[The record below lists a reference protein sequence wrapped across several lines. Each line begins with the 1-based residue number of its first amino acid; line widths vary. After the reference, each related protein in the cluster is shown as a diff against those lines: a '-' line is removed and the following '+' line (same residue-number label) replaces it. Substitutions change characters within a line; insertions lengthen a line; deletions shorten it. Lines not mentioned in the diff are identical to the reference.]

1 MKRLLP
7 LMLIGLL
14 GSWTAGDII
23 HLKDGTQ
30 LEGEI
35 KKGPDGYRVHTADGD
50 TTQVPL
56 ENVASIE
63 LKPASTPEASMQRLG
78 SLRRA
83 VENIPDIKTILERY
97 ANFIQQNPGT
107 PAATQA
113 QADVDVWQD
122 RQARGLVKVGSKWMT
137 VEEQADIQR
146 RMGGVADAL
155 RQTMKQGRLKEAATV
170 LDRALAD
177 DPQNVSLLYLRGVLF
192 YRQEQLPVSR
202 KAFEAVCAQAS
213 DHAPTL
219 NNLAVILWRQNAMTA
234 ALNDYDA
241 AMLAAPASREILD
254 NVAEALNALPESQRK
269 GPVVAKVVRHFKEQD
284 DDLQKKMAERGM
296 TRWGATWVTQA
307 QADQL
312 AAQEKEI
319 RGQIDQMSKDFDAL
333 QARINAIDRTISED
347 QNELRQIDAET
358 LVTDSS
364 GKTVRLPYPQRYYDV
379 AKDLNSLQAERAAR
393 VAQEEGLRRDA
404 KLALQKLPVAK
415 YTGIQK
421 IIDVDGMPVIAP
433 AGDPPASPASQP
445 AAR

>member
-1 MKRLLP
+1 MKCLLP
-7 LMLIGLL
+7 LILIGLL
-14 GSWTAGDII
+14 VPLAAADII

-35 KKGPDGYRVHTADGD
+35 KKGPDSYRVRTADGG

-63 LKPASTPEASMQRLG
+63 LKAAATPEASLQRLA

-83 VENIPDIKTILERY
+83 VENIPDIKTVLDRY
-97 ANFIQQNPGT
+97 QSFIQQNAGT

-113 QADVDVWQD
+113 RADVDIWQD

-155 RQTMKQGRLKEAATV
+155 RQTMKQGRLKEAGTV
-170 LDRALAD
+170 LDHAMAD
-177 DPQNVSLLYLRGVLF
+177 DPQNVSLLYLRGVLS

-202 KAFEAVCAQAS
+202 KAFEAVFSQVS

-241 AMLAAPASREILD
+241 AMLAAPGSREILD
-254 NVAEALNALPESQRK
+254 NIAEALNALPENQRK
-269 GPVVAKVVRHFKEQD
+269 GLVVAKVVRHFKEQD
-284 DDLQKKMAERGM
+284 EELQKKMAEKGM

-307 QADQL
+307 QADKL

-319 RGQIDQMSKDFDAL
+319 RGQIDQMSKDFDSM
-333 QARINAIDRTISED
+333 QASINAIDRTITAD
-347 QNELRQIDAET
+347 QNEIRQIDAES
-358 LVTDSS
+358 LATDSS
-364 GKTVRLPYPQRYYDV
+364 GKVVRLPYPARYYD
-379 AKDLNSLQAERAAR
+379 LGREINSLQAERATR
-393 VAQEEGLRRDA
+393 VTQEEGLRRDA
-404 KLALQKLPVAK
+404 KVAMQKLPVAK

-433 AGDPPASPASQP
+433 SGDATAPSTSQP